1 MKAAGLSIED
11 STAGVSI
18 VKGFFPW
25 AFGGL
30 TKALKS
36 EELTLPDAP
45 SERIAL
51 IKESLLTWKKQF
63 GIKGVVFGLDFKDF
77 THNFIRLP
85 LKSRLDISRA
95 LPFEMEKY
103 LPLPP
108 DEYLYGFHT
117 VESSKE
123 GTLNLVMAVR
133 KERLGWLAECL
144 RDTGLALLGVRCSF
158 IEALNEFMR
167 LKTAPNAVFVYPSKS
182 KFHIAGFKDGLPVY
196 FRVLEE
202 TGLRAEI
209 EKLRE
214 TFPGGVFS
222 AGTLPAGDL
231 SVKTLAISV
240 PNLVAVARPATK
252 LGLRAPAVARPL
264 RKGQKMYFDFTPEEI
279 ALRRKDYYPYAVGAL
294 SALSV
299 FLLISTDFYAYYKD
313 SKALKGVEAR
323 TEEIRST
330 AGGILELKRE
340 FDAIENKIGS
350 LNEFRL
356 RANLPVLALRGLS
369 EALPK
374 DAWLTE
380 FSADE
385 TGRVEFKGVAR
396 RASEVIEPVE
406 KSALFNGVQYS
417 AAVTKKDEM
426 ERFSFK
432 AEIER

>member
-1 MKAAGLSIED
+1 LKAAGLSIED
-11 STAGVSI
+11 TTAGVSI

-30 TKALKS
+30 TSALKS

-45 SERIAL
+45 LERTAL
-51 IKESLLTWKKQF
+51 IRESLLAWKKQY

-85 LKSRLDISRA
+85 LKSRPDISRA

-103 LPLPP
+103 LPLPI
-108 DEYLYGFHT
+108 DEYIYGFHT

-123 GTLNLVMAVR
+123 GTLNLVVAVR

-144 RDTGLALLGVRCSF
+144 KDTGLALLGVRCSF
-158 IEALNEFMR
+158 IEALNEFMK
-167 LKTAPNAVFVYPSKS
+167 LKTQKNAVFIYPSKRR
-182 KFHIAGFKDGLPVY
+182 FHIAGFKDGLPVY

-202 TGLRAEI
+202 TGLQAEI

-240 PNLVAVARPATK
+240 PNLVAVARPLRK
-252 LGLRAPAVARPL
+252 GLRAPAS
-264 RKGQKMYFDFTPEEI
+264 KGQKMDFDFTPEEI

-313 SKALKGVEAR
+313 HKALEGVEAR
-323 TEEIRST
+323 TKEMRAT
-330 AGGILELKRE
+330 AGGILELKRQ
-340 FDAIENKIGS
+340 FDAIENKIS
-350 LNEFRL
+350 VLDEFRR
-356 RANLPVLALRGLS
+356 RADLPVIALRGLS
-369 EALPK
+369 EALPEG
-374 DAWLTE
+374 AWLTE

-432 AEIER
+432 MGIER